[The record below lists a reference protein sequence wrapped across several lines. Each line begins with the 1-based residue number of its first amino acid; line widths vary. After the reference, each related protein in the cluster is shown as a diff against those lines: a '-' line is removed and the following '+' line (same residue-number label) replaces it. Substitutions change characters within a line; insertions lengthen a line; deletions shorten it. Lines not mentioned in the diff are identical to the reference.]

1 MTGMIEIIKQV
12 AVNAVEARK
21 PVALLFGTVS
31 SLAPL
36 KIRLSQQEEY
46 PKEFFL
52 ALDPAPAFEEGDRL
66 VLLRFQGGQQFLI
79 LGKEGSL

>member
-21 PVALLFGTVS
+21 PAALLFGTVS
-31 SLAPL
+31 SMAPL

-46 PKEFFL
+46 PKKFFL
-52 ALDPAPAFEEGDRL
+52 ALDPMPTFEEGDRL
-66 VLLRFQGGQQFLI
+66 VLLRLQGGQQFLI

>member
-1 MTGMIEIIKQV
+1 MTAFIEVMKQV

-31 SLAPL
+31 SLDPF

-46 PKEFFL
+46 TKEFFL
-52 ALDPAPAFEEGDRL
+52 ALDPVPAFEEGDRL
-66 VLLRFQGGQQFLI
+66 VLLRLQGGQQFLI
-79 LGKEGSL
+79 LGKEGRL